1 MPLGDHLEEL
11 RKRLLVAILGLIP
24 FLVVAVLVGR
34 WVLDFLTI
42 PVRHALIEAGLPPV
56 LQATSPVEV
65 FGAYMKVAMLLTI
78 LGGSWWV
85 LIQLWKFVS
94 PGLYMSERRFVYV
107 LVPMSFTLTIA
118 GVVFMYY
125 AMLPVVLAFFIDFGA
140 TLGAEDSVSA
150 AKIVDV
156 APEIMAQLP
165 TVPVIAGDP
174 AEPAVGQTWINSAL
188 LQQRICIAVDA
199 KGVRTIVG
207 APLQLSVGIEQQ
219 YRLTE
224 YIKLVLTFAMGFAI
238 GFQMPVVVLL
248 LGWAGIIDHKSLAG
262 YRRYILMGCMVV
274 GAVLTPADPI
284 SMLLL
289 AGPLY
294 LLFELGMILQRVM
307 PASVVANGFRKKKKV
322 ENAAEKSDAEQDA
335 S

>member
-24 FLVVAVLVGR
+24 FLVVSVLIGR

-42 PVRHALIEAGLPPV
+42 PVRHALMEAGLPPV

-85 LIQLWKFVS
+85 LIQLWRFIS

-107 LVPMSFTLTIA
+107 LVPMSFALTIA

-140 TLGAEDSVSA
+140 TLGAEDSMSA

-156 APEIMAQLP
+156 APEVMAQMP
-165 TVPVIAGDP
+165 NMPIIAGDP
-174 AEPAVGQTWINSAL
+174 AEPAVGQTWINSTL
-188 LQQRICIAVDA
+188 LQQRTCIKVDA
-199 KGVRTIVG
+199 EGVRTIVG
-207 APLQLSVGIEQQ
+207 TPLQLSVGIEQQ

-224 YIKLVLTFAMGFAI
+224 YIKLVLTFALGFAV

-262 YRRYILMGCMVV
+262 YRRYIVMGCMVV

-289 AGPLY
+289 SGPLY
-294 LLFELGMILQRVM
+294 LLFELGMVLQRLM
-307 PASVVANGFRKKKKV
+307 PASLIAGSSKKSK
-322 ENAAEKSDAEQDA
+322 AAAASDDKPSDGQDTP
-335 S
+335 